1 MNKTRLKAEFLLVL
15 VTVIWGGTFAF
26 IKTGLEDSSPL
37 MLLAV
42 RFGAAFLL
50 FTVLYYKKFQFH
62 GRQTII
68 NGIVLG
74 IFMFIGYA
82 AQTVGLAYTTASKAG
97 FISFT
102 FALFVPFLQIWILK
116 RRPLM
121 GNVLGLIVVFAGI
134 WIISRPTGGPFNIGD
149 FIMVFAAV
157 GYAFFII
164 FMDIINKKESP
175 ELMTSIQFLVTAVL
189 SFAASFIFETPKLS
203 ITPSFLLSIAYLVI
217 LGSVFCL
224 YMMNLYQKDTTP
236 MRAVLIYVLEPV
248 FGVLFAVILLGE
260 AFSLREAG
268 GALLI
273 LVGVLVSELWEIIGL
288 GKRGK

>member
-1 MNKTRLKAEFLLVL
+1 MDKKRIKAEIFLVL
-15 VTVIWGGTFAF
+15 VTIIWGGTFAI
-26 IKTGLEDSSPL
+26 IKTGLEDSTPL

-50 FTVLYYKKFQFH
+50 FTLFYYRKFRFK
-62 GRQTII
+62 GRSTII

-82 AQTVGLAYTTASKAG
+82 AQTVGLAYTTASRAG

-116 RRPLM
+116 RRPLI
-121 GNVLGLIVVFAGI
+121 GNIIGLMVVFSGI
-134 WIISRPTGGPFNIGD
+134 WIISKPTGGPFNIGD
-149 FIMVFAAV
+149 MIMLIAAV
-157 GYAFFII
+157 GYAFFIVL
-164 FMDIINKKESP
+164 MDLINKKESP
-175 ELMTSIQFLVTAVL
+175 ELMTSIQFLTTALL
-189 SFAASFIFETPKLS
+189 SFAASFFLEDPVINPTP
-203 ITPSFLLSIAYLVI
+203 TFLLSIAYLVI

-236 MRAVLIYVLEPV
+236 MRAVLIYSLEPV
-248 FGVLFAVILLGE
+248 FGVIFAIILLGE
-260 AFSLREAG
+260 GFSSREVV

-273 LVGVLVSELWEIIGL
+273 LGGVLLSELWEIIGI
-288 GKRGK
+288 GKRRR